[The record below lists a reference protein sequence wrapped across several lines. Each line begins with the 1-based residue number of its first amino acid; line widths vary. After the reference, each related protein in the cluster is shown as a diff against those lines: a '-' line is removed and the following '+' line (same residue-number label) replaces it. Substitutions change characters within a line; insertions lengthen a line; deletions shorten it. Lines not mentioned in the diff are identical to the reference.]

1 MNEIRMY
8 VEHLFEGRML
18 TAENIDLKEEIYG
31 NLVARYEDYVAG
43 GMDPVEA
50 LEKTKASMS
59 SIDDVIEGVDDVREI
74 ARADNGDTA
83 KADTAKAYTA
93 ETMVLP
99 NAAVAKGASPAQPGT
114 AGETAAMPVAGA
126 PAPPAGFKGDVDED
140 VASVSSSANAAAPKG
155 KRTRNIVIAAAAGFA
170 LFVVVGVGLIYA
182 LGAIDR
188 VKDHIDSAATEVQ
201 NGGQSASDGDA
212 AAGQQSGQANGQSN
226 SGQGNGA
233 SARNKEVVVDA
244 DGTVWV
250 DGELGDDIAVAVVSA
265 QPGDISLYA
274 ETDPSDAANVESL
287 IRLLPMSEWAT
298 DIDVTLGVDVLG
310 LAYREVPDGYDGDSI
325 DLALSYNT
333 MALFCSMP
341 LLNEVRVTVTE
352 ADDPMDEDYYVFTRD
367 NAQSRFGVMLSSD
380 MMNEAGWHQLKED
393 NLYSRK
399 FAENM
404 VDAAEREWK

>member
-18 TAENIDLKEEIYG
+18 TAENIGLKEEIYG

-43 GMDPVEA
+43 GMDTAEA

-59 SIDDVIEGVDDVREI
+59 SIDDVIEGVDDVRET
-74 ARADNGDTA
+74 ARADNGDAA
-83 KADTAKAYTA
+83 KADTA
-93 ETMVLP
+93 ETTVLP
-99 NAAVAKGASPAQPGT
+99 NAAVAKGSSPAQLGT
-114 AGETAAMPVAGA
+114 VGETVAMPVAGA
-126 PAPPAGFKGDVDED
+126 PLPPAGFEGEVDED
-140 VASVSSSANAAAPKG
+140 VASVSSSANAAASKG
-155 KRTRNIVIAAAAGFA
+155 KRTRNIIIAAAAGFA
-170 LFVVVGVGLIYA
+170 LFVVVCVGLIYA
-182 LGAIDR
+182 LRIDR
-188 VKDHIDSAATEVQ
+188 VEDRADSAVAEVQ
-201 NGGQSASDGDA
+201 NSGQSMTNGGTAS
-212 AAGQQSGQANGQSN
+212 GQQSGQANGQSN

-250 DGELGDDIAVAVVSA
+250 DGELGDDIAVAVVNA

-298 DIDVTLGVDVLG
+298 GIDVTLGVDVLG
-310 LAYREVPDGYDGDSI
+310 FAYREVPDGYDGDSI

-352 ADDPMDEDYYVFTRD
+352 AGDPMDEDYYVFTRD
-367 NAQSRFGVMLSSD
+367 NAQSRFGVMLSAD

-404 VDAAEREWK
+404 VDAAEREWL

>member
-18 TAENIDLKEEIYG
+18 TAENIELKEEIYG

-43 GMDPVEA
+43 GMDPAEA

-59 SIDDVIEGVDDVREI
+59 SIDDVIEGVDDVRET
-74 ARADNGDTA
+74 ARADNGDAA
-83 KADTAKAYTA
+83 KADTA
-93 ETMVLP
+93 ETTVLP
-99 NAAVAKGASPAQPGT
+99 NAAVAKGSSPAQPGT
-114 AGETAAMPVAGA
+114 VGETVAMPVAGA
-126 PAPPAGFKGDVDED
+126 PLPPAGFEGEVDED
-140 VASVSSSANAAAPKG
+140 VASVSSSANAAASKG
-155 KRTRNIVIAAAAGFA
+155 KRTRNIIIAAAAGFA

-182 LGAIDR
+182 LRIDR
-188 VKDHIDSAATEVQ
+188 VEDRADSAATEVQ
-201 NGGQSASDGDA
+201 NSGQSTTNGGTAS
-212 AAGQQSGQANGQSN
+212 GQQSGQANGQSN

-250 DGELGDDIAVAVVSA
+250 DGELGDDIAVAVANA

-310 LAYREVPDGYDGDSI
+310 FAYREVPDGYDGDTI

-341 LLNEVRVTVTE
+341 LLNEVCVTVTE

-367 NAQSRFGVMLSSD
+367 NAQSRFGVMLSAD

-393 NLYSRK
+393 NLYNRK

-404 VDAAEREWK
+404 VDAAEREWL